1 MAPSASV
8 SSTFTRSIRG
18 VPEWAVALAVA
29 VAAATVA
36 TVPRIVYDRFYYGG
50 DMLES
55 FVPSWHRIGGE
66 LLAGRWL
73 AVNPD
78 AWIGGN
84 YAGEAAYGLY
94 NPVNL
99 ANYMLA
105 AKFENLSVASFVIM
119 AEFLALFALGT
130 YLLCRE
136 YGARRGAAVLAGLTI
151 PFSGFTLFYEAAGW
165 PSGMMAIAW
174 VTLFWWSALRLS
186 RGRTN
191 PLITFLI
198 GALTVSMGNP
208 YAALGAVVILLGLGI
223 GLLVQR
229 EFFRLLVLVITGAC
243 AGTAALVTYLP
254 LFLSVD
260 VTTRA
265 GSTGIFN
272 DTFLQPQ
279 IGGPAGMSS
288 PSYLPVIMTF
298 GGPVEV
304 IPSLYLAWFV
314 LPLLPWLP
322 WGRIRALFA
331 SPGFRRAHGR
341 PLVSLAIITVV
352 YFLFTFGPS
361 NVGMFRWPIR
371 LVEYLYLCVVIGLS
385 LALSLGLARD
395 RVRRRA
401 TASAVLIALGF
412 YLAFASSPALTGRHA
427 LFTLLVAAL
436 CAIAYVAWRTLG
448 PSGLVAA
455 LVLGTVAV
463 TAAQVWSLTHDVDR
477 GSRVDPS
484 STSLLSAQTDRYQGT
499 VLQLAD
505 LGDTSPEDVTAGRIL
520 FGNEIM
526 ASSAVSS
533 INAYTGIGFTE
544 FQEALC
550 MDYRGAVCPGVY
562 GALWQPVNADI
573 PIPLIDYLRVSTLV
587 VEHRL
592 VPEVETA
599 PPPPGWHVT
608 ERSDS
613 RTVLQRDRPLPLP
626 GRVSFASDGV
636 RVLSSDTE
644 AATETVRVTGSG
656 GTVSFARLAWPGY
669 SATVD
674 GEPVDATAGWHGL
687 LEVSVPPGDHELVV
701 TFRPPRQNLSVAAF
715 GAATVVVLIL
725 SVVDAVV
732 RRRKLSAATTRT
744 T

>member
-1 MAPSASV
+1 M

-29 VAAATVA
+29 VAAAAVA

-463 TAAQVWSLTHDVDR
+463 TAAQVWSLTHYVDR

-592 VPEVETA
+592 VPEAETA

-725 SVVDAVV
+725 SVVDPVV

>member
-1 MAPSASV
+1 M

>member
-1 MAPSASV
+1 M

-36 TVPRIVYDRFYYGG
+36 TVPRILYDRFYYGG

-208 YAALGAVVILLGLGI
+208 YAALGAAVILLGLGI

-371 LVEYLYLCVVIGLS
+371 LVEYLYLCVMIGLS

-505 LGDTSPEDVTAGRIL
+505 LGDTSPEDVTAGRVL

-526 ASSAVSS
+526 ASSAESS

-608 ERSDS
+608 ERGDS

>member
-1 MAPSASV
+1 M

-29 VAAATVA
+29 VAAAAVA

-165 PSGMMAIAW
+165 PSGMMAVAW

-385 LALSLGLARD
+385 LALSLALSLGLARD

-526 ASSAVSS
+526 ASSAEGS

-608 ERSDS
+608 ERGDS

-725 SVVDAVV
+725 SVVDPVV

>member
-8 SSTFTRSIRG
+8 SSTFTRSIHR
-18 VPEWAVALAVA
+18 VPEWMVASAVA
-29 VAAATVA
+29 VAAAAIA
-36 TVPRIVYDRFYYGG
+36 TIPRIVYDRFYYGG

-55 FVPSWHRIGGE
+55 FVPSWHRIGTE

-73 AVNPD
+73 TVNPD

-99 ANYMLA
+99 ANYILA
-105 AKFENLSVASFVIM
+105 ATFENLSVAAFVIM
-119 AEFLALFALGT
+119 AEFLALFALAA

-136 YGARRGAAVLAGLTI
+136 YGARRGPAILAGLTI

-165 PSGMMAIAW
+165 PSGMMAVAW

-191 PLITFLI
+191 PLVAFVI
-198 GALTVSMGNP
+198 GVLTVSMGNP
-208 YAALGAVVILLGLGI
+208 YAALGAVVVLLGIGI
-223 GLLVQR
+223 GLLAQR
-229 EFFRLLVLVITGAC
+229 QFFRLFVLVITGAC

-279 IGGPAGMSS
+279 IGGLAGMSS

-304 IPSLYLAWFV
+304 IPSLYLSWFV

-322 WGRIRALFA
+322 WGRIRTLFA
-331 SPGFRRAHGR
+331 STEFRRAHGR
-341 PLVSLAIITVV
+341 PLISLLVIAVV

-371 LVEYLYLCVVIGLS
+371 LVEYLYLCGVIGLA
-385 LALSLGLARD
+385 LALSLGIAHD
-395 RVRRRA
+395 RVRHRA

-412 YLAFASSPALTGRHA
+412 YLAFSSSPALTLRHT
-427 LFTLLVAAL
+427 LFALLVAAL
-436 CAIAYVAWRTLG
+436 CVLAYTAWRTRG
-448 PSGLVAA
+448 PNALIAA
-455 LVLGTVAV
+455 LVLGTVVV
-463 TAAQVWSLTHDVDR
+463 TAAQVWSLTRDVERD
-477 GSRVDPS
+477 SRVDPS
-484 STSLLSAQTDRYQGT
+484 STSVLSAQTDRYQGT

-505 LGDTSPEDVTAGRIL
+505 LDDTSHEDVSAGRIL

-526 ASSAVSS
+526 ASSAEGS

-587 VEHRL
+587 VEHGL
-592 VPEVETA
+592 VPEVATA

-636 RVLSSDTE
+636 RVLSSE
-644 AATETVRVTGSG
+644 MSAATETVRVAGSG
-656 GTVSFARLAWPGY
+656 GTVWFARLAWPGY
-669 SATVD
+669 SAAVD
-674 GEPVDATAGWHGL
+674 GEPVETTAGWHGL
-687 LEVSVPPGDHELVV
+687 LAVPIPPGDHELVV

-725 SVVDAVV
+725 SVVDPVV

>member
-1 MAPSASV
+1 M

-29 VAAATVA
+29 VAAAAVA

-165 PSGMMAIAW
+165 PSGMMAVAW

-526 ASSAVSS
+526 ASSAEGS

-573 PIPLIDYLRVSTLV
+573 PIPLIDYLRLSTLV

-608 ERSDS
+608 ERGDS

-701 TFRPPRQNLSVAAF
+701 TFRPPRQNLSAAAF

-725 SVVDAVV
+725 SVVDPVV